1 MTTGNLIV
9 DEILAYNRYFIE
21 EDFIKYSEFT
31 RTGKRI
37 IPKGLVIHW
46 TANIGSGASAKANR
60 NFFNNRTG
68 TYGSAH
74 LVGDSSEILAAL
86 PYMPNN
92 AEQGYHVGAKKYYTT
107 QFGTHP
113 NDGSI
118 GYEMCVNK
126 DGNFRES
133 YKRAV
138 WTMAYLCK
146 IYKFNPSTDILRHWD
161 ITRKDCPLPML
172 DLIFDDNHFA
182 SKGWSVSD
190 REWIQNNLKI
200 DGVQGEKL
208 WTKFKSDISLL
219 MKYIDSNGKST
230 MKVEAIKVEQWKL
243 DTLKKLA
250 SYKQVSGEPMV
261 DYDTWKNKLN
271 DNVPAWL
278 MFELMKRILEK
289 VEK

>member
-1 MTTGNLIV
+1 MSTGNIIV
-9 DEILAYNRYFIE
+9 DEILAINN
-21 EDFIKYSEFT
+21 YSIRNDYIRMSTWT

-37 IPKGLVIHW
+37 TPKGLVIHW
-46 TANIGSGASAKANR
+46 TANTGAGANAQANR

-74 LVGDSSEILAAL
+74 LVGDSKEIVAAL
-86 PYMPNN
+86 PYTPKDVEE
-92 AEQGYHVGAKKYYTT
+92 AYHVGANTYYTK
-107 QFGTHP
+107 QFGTYP

-138 WTMAYLCK
+138 WTFAYLCK
-146 IYKFNPSTDILRHWD
+146 VYGFSPTTDILRHYD
-161 ITRKDCPLPML
+161 VTRKDCPLPMS
-172 DLIFDDNHFA
+172 DLIFSDNHFA
-182 SKGWSVSD
+182 SKGYKTQD
-190 REWIQNNLKI
+190 RDWIRGNLII
-200 DGVQGEKL
+200 DGVQGDKL
-208 WTKFKSDISLL
+208 FAKFKTDVAVLL
-219 MKYIDSNGKST
+219 KNIDSNGKST
-230 MKVEAIKVEQWKL
+230 LKVEGIKVEQWKL

-250 SYKQVSGEPMV
+250 TYKQVNGEAMV
-261 DYDTWKNKLN
+261 DYDTWKDKLN
-271 DNVPAWL
+271 DPAQVWL